1 MAKRRRACDSDVAGN
16 DESGDGAQCGCGLA
30 RPGREIRPPL
40 AARRV
45 PRNGGPPAT
54 RSPRHTS
61 DAILKESTET
71 HIDPMPLPQAW
82 KWGLGFK
89 FTGSLRFLGELSA
102 ERTVDEGKYGHR
114 VASRA
119 P

>member
-71 HIDPMPLPQAW
+71 HIDPMATS
-82 KWGLGFK
+82 
-89 FTGSLRFLGELSA
+89 TGVEVGSWIQVYRIAAISWRA
-102 ERTVDEGKYGHR
+102 V
-114 VASRA
+114 SRA
-119 P
+119 HGG